1 MSTDLDARTAVVT
14 GAAGALGRVVVE
26 TLAGRGARVVAVDV
40 DGATLE
46 AECVGERIERVAV
59 DLLDRA
65 AADRAL
71 AGLGA
76 DTLVAAAG
84 GFDMGTPVHET
95 PLAQWEALADL
106 NVRTLLNT
114 AHAVVPAMIGLG
126 GGRIVTIGANVARGG
141 AASMGA
147 YTATK
152 SATMRLTESMSA
164 ELREQGINVNCVL
177 PSIIDTPANREA
189 MPDAD
194 PARWVAPAALAEV
207 IAFLVSH
214 AAAPIHGALI
224 PVVGLS

>member
-1 MSTDLDARTAVVT
+1 
-14 GAAGALGRVVVE
+14 
-26 TLAGRGARVVAVDV
+26 
-40 DGATLE
+40 
-46 AECVGERIERVAV
+46 
-59 DLLDRA
+59 
-65 AADRAL
+65 
-71 AGLGA
+71 
-76 DTLVAAAG
+76 
-84 GFDMGTPVHET
+84 
-95 PLAQWEALADL
+95 
-106 NVRTLLNT
+106 
-114 AHAVVPAMIGLG
+114 
-126 GGRIVTIGANVARGG
+126 
-141 AASMGA
+141 MGA

-214 AAAPIHGALI
+214 AAAPSHGALI